1 MLLFKII
8 ISILAFIGFFN
19 HELAWR
25 MGEGWKYKN
34 VEPRE
39 SYLKASRIGAIAVL
53 IIVWLFFPN
62 G

>member
-1 MLLFKII
+1 
-8 ISILAFIGFFN
+8 
-19 HELAWR
+19 

-34 VEPRE
+34 VEPSE